1 MFNHWQIQGGWAK
14 GAVLALLELRAMCKI
29 GEGEACLLQQNTD
42 PGSGL
47 KHCLLNNSG

>member
-29 GEGEACLLQQNTD
+29 GEG
-42 PGSGL
+42 GL
-47 KHCLLNNSG
+47 AFPNRTLAVALD